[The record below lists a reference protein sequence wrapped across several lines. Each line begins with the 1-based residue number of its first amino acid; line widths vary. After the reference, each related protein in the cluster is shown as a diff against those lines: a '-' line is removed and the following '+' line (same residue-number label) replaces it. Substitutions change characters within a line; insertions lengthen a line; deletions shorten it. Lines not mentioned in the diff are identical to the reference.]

1 MEEKLVNALSRER
14 LTLGEFRASILSG
27 FSLLGTVAVW
37 HLQGFEA
44 ITSDHY
50 QYNASALMQ
59 GSDTAQAL
67 DWSLSTSVHH
77 LFWQWITRFVE
88 IAGLSWIFLYALFVF
103 CAALVFMALR
113 DFGIESWLTPLVTL
127 LILLDPRTWLGDSL
141 FSHSQ

>member
-1 MEEKLVNALSRER
+1 MNIPSRQR

-27 FSLLGTVAVW
+27 FFILGTVAVW

-59 GSDTAQAL
+59 GSDIAQAL
-67 DWSLSTSVHH
+67 DWSRSTSVHH

-88 IAGLSWIFLYALFVF
+88 MAGLSWIFLYALFILCPV
-103 CAALVFMALR
+103 LVFMALR

-127 LILLDPRTWLGDSL
+127 LILLDPRAWFGDSL
-141 FSHSQ
+141 FSH